1 MKANPNPLRL
11 VHQAAEVQ
19 SQRNTVLII
28 DDQST
33 GRMILSEIVR
43 SIDKK
48 LDVVS
53 FGDPLEAL
61 EYAQSQPVD
70 LVLTDYKMP
79 NLDGIETIRRLRRIF
94 RDEDIPI
101 VCVTIVND
109 REIRYAALEAGATDF
124 LTRPID
130 RFECR
135 ARCKNLITLRRHQIL
150 IKNRTRLLQEK
161 VDEAMRELRLRETD
175 TLFRL
180 ASAAEQRL
188 QADGSNL
195 LRMAKYAALL
205 ARARGLLHD
214 EQEAIELAAPLHDIG
229 NIGVPDSILQ
239 SNTKLAPE
247 EIQVVQTHTIVGYEL
262 LKDNPSKYLRAAAI
276 IAHSHHERFDG
287 HGYPQRLVGENIPLE
302 ARIVAVVDV
311 YDALTSIR
319 PYRTAWQAEQAFAYL
334 EQEKGRHFDPDLV
347 DLFLSKKDEILS
359 IGKQYTDL
367 TIIQPT
373 QA

>member
-1 MKANPNPLRL
+1 MKVSPHSLRL
-11 VHQAAEVQ
+11 VHDAGDAQ

-48 LDVVS
+48 LDVVT

-135 ARCKNLITLRRHQIL
+135 ARCKNLITLRRHQL
-150 IKNRTRLLQEK
+150 LNKNRTRLLQEK
-161 VDEAMRELRLRETD
+161 VDEALKELRLREVE

-180 ASAAEQRL
+180 AKTAGQRDL
-188 QADGSNL
+188 VTPLHFVRIG
-195 LRMAKYAALL
+195 KYSVII
-205 ARARGLLHD
+205 ARERGLTAD

-229 NIGVPDSILQ
+229 KVGVSDQILQ
-239 SNTKLAPE
+239 STGPLTPE
-247 EIQVVQTHTIVGYEL
+247 EMQTMHTHTMIGYDL
-262 LKDNPSKYLRAAAI
+262 LKDSSSKYLRTAAA
-276 IAHSHHERFDG
+276 IAHSHHEKFDG
-287 HGYPQRLVGENIPLE
+287 SGYPNGLSGENIPLE
-302 ARIVAVVDV
+302 ARIVAIADV
-311 YDALTSIR
+311 YDALTSAR
-319 PYRTAWQAEQAFAYL
+319 PYKDAWSTEEAFKHL
-334 EQEKGRHFDPDLV
+334 EREKGHHFDGELV
-347 DLFLSKKDEILS
+347 DLFLARKEEVLA
-359 IGKQYTDL
+359 IGEQFADGTDKQRVGK
-367 TIIQPT
+367 
-373 QA
+373 